1 MNHHY
6 FTSAD
11 FDSVNE
17 YKHFYSVL
25 DIFRKPEC
33 TASIPETQ
41 SHSNKSSTSCCHIL
55 AGFLTLTF

>member
-1 MNHHY
+1 MNHGY

-11 FDSVNE
+11 FHSVNE

-25 DIFRKPEC
+25 DIFRKPER

-41 SHSNKSSTSCCHIL
+41 SNKSSTSCCHIL
-55 AGFLTLTF
+55 AAFLTLTF